1 MTDIPKL
8 DRPIYAALD
17 LGTLDAQLQGV
28 ELRVLRNPTIRFRA
42 GFRAASLNPQGPDW
56 GAYVAAI
63 LDVAP
68 DALMDTIGDLEQ
80 SIAQALFVT
89 TFDSFDAEAVRFVGE
104 QPAYIL
110 RVWDDYAAEKRK
122 SYGGRS

>member
-8 DRPIYAALD
+8 DRPVFAPFDLGALD
-17 LGTLDAQLQGV
+17 ADLKGT
-28 ELRVLRNPTIRFRA
+28 EISVLRNPTIRFRA
-42 GFRAASLNPQGPDW
+42 GFRAASLNPQGEDW

-63 LDVAP
+63 LNVAP

-80 SIAQALFVT
+80 SVAQALFVT
-89 TFDSFDAEAVRFVGE
+89 TFEGFDAESVKFTGE
-104 QPAYIL
+104 NPAYML

-122 SYGGRS
+122 AYGVRS

>member
-1 MTDIPKL
+1 MAEIPKL
-8 DRPIYAALD
+8 DRPVFAALD

-42 GFRAASLNPQGPDW
+42 GFRAASLNPQGEDW

-63 LDVAP
+63 LDVKP

-80 SIAQALFVT
+80 SVAQALFVT
-89 TFDSFDAEAVRFVGE
+89 TFEGFDAEAVKFTGE
-104 QPAYIL
+104 NPAYIL
-110 RVWDDYAAEKRK
+110 RVCDDYAAEKRK
-122 SYGGRS
+122 AYGVRS

>member
-8 DRPIYAALD
+8 DRPHFAPFDLGALD
-17 LGTLDAQLQGV
+17 ADLKGT
-28 ELRVLRNPTIRFRA
+28 EISVLRNPTIRFRA
-42 GFRAASLNPQGPDW
+42 GFRAASLNPQGDDW

-63 LDVAP
+63 LNVAP

-80 SIAQALFVT
+80 SVAQALFVT
-89 TFDSFDAEAVRFVGE
+89 TFGGFDAEAVKFTGE
-104 QPAYIL
+104 NPAYML

-122 SYGGRS
+122 AYGVRS

>member
-1 MTDIPKL
+1 MSDIPKL
-8 DRPIYAALD
+8 DRPIYAPLD
-17 LGTLDAQLQGV
+17 LGTLDAQLAGV

-42 GFRAASLNPQGPDW
+42 GFRAASLNPQGEDW

-63 LDVAP
+63 LGVAP

-80 SIAQALFVT
+80 SVAQALFGT
-89 TFDSFDAEAVRFVGE
+89 TFEGFDAEAVKFTGE
-104 QPAYIL
+104 NPAHIL

-122 SYGGRS
+122 VYGGRS

>member
-1 MTDIPKL
+1 MADIPKL
-8 DRPIYAALD
+8 DRPVYAPLD

-42 GFRAASLNPQGPDW
+42 GFRAASLNPQGDDW

-68 DALMDTIGDLEQ
+68 DKLMETIGDLEQ
-80 SIAQALFVT
+80 SVAQALFVT
-89 TFDSFDAEAVRFVGE
+89 TFEGFDAEAVRFTGE
-104 QPAYIL
+104 NPAYIL

-122 SYGGRS
+122 TYGVRS

>member
-8 DRPIYAALD
+8 DRPHFAPFDLGALD
-17 LGTLDAQLQGV
+17 ADLKGT
-28 ELRVLRNPTIRFRA
+28 EISVLRNPTIRFRA
-42 GFRAASLNPQGPDW
+42 GFRAASLNPQGDDW

-63 LDVAP
+63 LNVAP

-80 SIAQALFVT
+80 SVAQALFVT
-89 TFDSFDAEAVRFVGE
+89 TFEGFDAEAVKFTGE
-104 QPAYIL
+104 NPAYML

-122 SYGGRS
+122 AYGVRS

>member
-8 DRPIYAALD
+8 DRPVFAALD
-17 LGTLDAQLQGV
+17 LGTLDAQLAGV

-42 GFRAASLNPQGPDW
+42 GFRAASLNPQGEDW

-63 LDVAP
+63 LDVKP

-80 SIAQALFVT
+80 SVAQALFVT
-89 TFDSFDAEAVRFVGE
+89 TFEGFDAVSVKFTGE
-104 QPAYIL
+104 NPAYML

-122 SYGGRS
+122 AYGVRS

>member
-1 MTDIPKL
+1 MSDIPKL
-8 DRPIYAALD
+8 DRPIYAPLD
-17 LGTLDAQLQGV
+17 LGTLDAQLAGV

-42 GFRAASLNPQGPDW
+42 GFRAASLNPQGDDW

-63 LDVAP
+63 LGVAP

-80 SIAQALFVT
+80 SVAQALFVT
-89 TFDSFDAEAVRFVGE
+89 TFEGFDAELVKFTGE
-104 QPAYIL
+104 QPAHML